1 MSVRK
6 SLSALLAGAA
16 FYAVAA
22 PDNYTIDPTHTFP
35 SIEFSH
41 MGISVWRGKF
51 NKTSGKIILDRVAR
65 SGTVEVAIDT
75 ASINVGLAAMDEKAR
90 SEDFFNTAK
99 FPTATYS
106 GNIRFVGDKP
116 GMVDGQITI
125 MGVTRRLNRSTLPTG
140 FRQRSTESAT

>member
-1 MSVRK
+1 
-6 SLSALLAGAA
+6 
-16 FYAVAA
+16 
-22 PDNYTIDPTHTFP
+22 
-35 SIEFSH
+35 

-125 MGVTRRLNRSTLPTG
+125 MGVTRPLNRSTLPTG